1 MADAR
6 FEDGAE
12 RALALRAE
20 TAEDLPVI
28 SALVQDCV
36 LPVTEIRY
44 DRARRQLAL
53 LVNRFRWEDRAAAEA
68 EGRAY
73 ERVQSLL
80 VVSEVLA
87 VRSQGV
93 DRAEKDLVL
102 SILDLVWTPAE
113 DGAGELVLTLA
124 GDGAIAVSVEAL
136 AVDLRDVTKPYK
148 AVSGKV
154 PQHRDDGM

>member
-12 RALALRAE
+12 QALSLRAE

-36 LPVTEIRY
+36 LPVTEIRF
-44 DRARRQLAL
+44 DRARRKLAL
-53 LVNRFRWEDRAAAEA
+53 LVNRFRWEDREAAEA
-68 EGRAY
+68 EGRPY

-80 VVSEVLA
+80 VVSEVLS

-93 DRAEKDLVL
+93 DRSEKDMVL
-102 SILDLVWTPAE
+102 SILDLVWTPAA
-113 DGAGELVLTLA
+113 DGAGELMLTLA
-124 GDGAIAVSVEAL
+124 GDGAIALSVEAL
-136 AVDLRDVTKPYK
+136 AVDLRDVTKPYR

-154 PQHRDDGM
+154 PSHRE